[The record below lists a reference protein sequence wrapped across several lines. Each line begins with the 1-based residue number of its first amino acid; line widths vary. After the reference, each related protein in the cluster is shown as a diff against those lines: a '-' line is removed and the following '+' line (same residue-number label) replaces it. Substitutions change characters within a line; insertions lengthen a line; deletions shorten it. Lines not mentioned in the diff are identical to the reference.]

1 MHALTLALVALLSTS
16 TARAQDYD
24 PIEGLQW
31 SWAHGVEHQWY
42 IEAEVHLP
50 GFIWFAA
57 EHNKE
62 ARVTSYQVR
71 MLTTCALALEEKK
84 SYQLDCM
91 IDDIG
96 LRAATLSPD
105 QAQLPEILEEL
116 DTKLTGAPLQ
126 LTLRKDGRLRS
137 LDLEGMERDNLRTGR
152 IQENTRLVLY
162 RVMAGFDLQLPRK
175 GYARYPSWAQ
185 TDSVLMWSPSAVGTL
200 GSTEFV
206 HQVVERKGDLVII
219 QTLGRGMVVP
229 GDQMNQFDTNLDA
242 MGVFDLSQ
250 GVLTERVWN
259 SLGKPTASSA
269 VAEGGKGLLYRQ
281 QGKLNLVTGE
291 APEVGETS
299 MVALPGLADPGLPA
313 WRPLG
318 LIPEPVAPPPGVE

>member
-1 MHALTLALVALLSTS
+1 MHLLTIALAALLSTPA
-16 TARAQDYD
+16 ARAQDFE
-24 PIEGLQW
+24 PIEGLEW
-31 SWAHGVEHQWY
+31 SWAPGESHQWY
-42 IEAEVHLP
+42 VEAEIHLP

-62 ARVTSYQVR
+62 ARVVSYQVR
-71 MLTTCALALEEKK
+71 MLTTCEPALENKK
-84 SYQLDCM
+84 GWELACV

-96 LRAATLSPD
+96 LKAATLSPD
-105 QAQLPEILEEL
+105 QPQLPEILDEL

-126 LTLRKDGRLRS
+126 LELRKDGRLRS
-137 LDLEGMERDNLRTGR
+137 LDLEGMEKENLRTGR

-162 RVMAGFDLQLPRK
+162 RAMAGFDLQLPRK

-206 HQVVERKGDLVII
+206 HQIIERKGDLVIV

-229 GDQMNQFDTNLDA
+229 AAQANQYDTDLDA
-242 MGVFDLSQ
+242 MAVFDLKQ

-259 SLGKPTASSA
+259 ALGKPTASSV
-269 VAEGGKGLLYRQ
+269 VAEGGKGLVYRQ
-281 QGKLNLVTGE
+281 QGKITLVSGD
-291 APEVGETS
+291 APEVGTS
-299 MVALPGLADPGLPA
+299 EMVALPGLSDPGLPA
-313 WRPLG
+313 WQPLG